1 MQEKEMLLFLGIAL
15 GLHYLCRHI
24 FSLQTAMMKKYILMA
39 LMLLATIVPAG
50 AVLKESNMVQT
61 LGVLCEELSQ
71 THQEQQ
77 ERAERFEKRNKQFQ
91 RSIARDLE
99 LCNNIELM
107 LYSQKE
113 QNVFDLAYACGQATT
128 LYKRVSR
135 TRSFKQFEQ
144 QQDEQ
149 ISQYENLVRALNN
162 IPDYQ
167 LTTPEM
173 RATRDSCVVLARAI
187 ESDIRKARETMK
199 DNHEKRQWVADKAK
213 KLNDYALT
221 MYERIRQ
228 SVFVNGGQNYFQ
240 ILSRWN
246 YNWKNSKDDL
256 SEKYT
261 RKTRSEWRGPLIG
274 FLFIFLAVYIV
285 GALLLSWLIIKLI
298 PRSVL
303 SRNSYKKF
311 LKKRSC
317 IIICGAAA
325 VFGIATFII
334 SQVTDQ
340 NFMAMAS
347 MLLSEYAWLI
357 AAIMLSIIVRM
368 DGDNVKS
375 GVKLYVPVL
384 MVGFVVFFFRIVFLP
399 STVVNL
405 VFPVLLLVFT
415 LWQLFINR
423 RLGTDVP
430 RSDIFYSWISFIVMA
445 VSTVMAWMGYTLMSV
460 QVLIWWIMQLTL
472 IQTVTVIYDLLHSYE
487 GKHIPKD
494 ADVRRTW
501 FYDAVYKMI
510 IPIAATLS
518 VGVSIYWAARVFDLT
533 QWCERI
539 FRYKFVD
546 QPGLIVLSL
555 DRLLFCVAA
564 AFVFNYVIYL
574 FIQGYQLWKQNRAEA
589 KAISMYERENDVD
602 DGEMIDI
609 ETVIQDDPN
618 AQAKVKAASKAV
630 TLSMNII
637 KYIGWGIYI
646 YIVLVTLHVNRTGIT
661 FILTGLSTGVG
672 FAMKDTLENL
682 FYGLSLM
689 NGRVK
694 IGDVIEC
701 DGVRGKVKNINY
713 QSTLVETIDGSVI
726 AFLNSQLFTKN
737 FKNMTRNHGYEMAKI
752 TVGVAYGSKID
763 QVRAMIIDRIKQ
775 LDCYDSSKGV
785 QVLFQNF
792 GESSVDLLVIVW
804 VRVASQAADIA
815 LVKENIYDVL
825 GDNGIEIPFPQADVH
840 IRATQA

>member
-1 MQEKEMLLFLGIAL
+1 MNRILYAIIAIV
-15 GLHYLCRHI
+15 CCWV
-24 FSLQTAMMKKYILMA
+24 
-39 LMLLATIVPAG
+39 ATLPAG
-50 AVLKESNMVQT
+50 AVLKESSMQQT
-61 LGVLCEELSQ
+61 LGVLCEELSE
-71 THQEQQ
+71 THKEQKQ
-77 ERAERFEKRNKQFQ
+77 WAINIERRNKEFHK
-91 RSIARDLE
+91 SLKRDLE

-113 QNVFDLAYACGQATT
+113 QNVFDLAYACGQATS

-144 QQDEQ
+144 QQDER
-149 ISQYENLVRALNN
+149 IKQYENLVRALNN
-162 IPDYQ
+162 IPDNQ
-167 LTTPEM
+167 LTTPSM
-173 RATRDSCVVLARAI
+173 RVTRDSCIYLARVI
-187 ESDIRKARETMK
+187 ENDIRKARSMLQ
-199 DNHEKRQWVADKAK
+199 DNHERRLTVANKAK
-213 KLNDYALT
+213 LLNDYAMS

-228 SVFVNGGQNYFQ
+228 SVFVNGGQDYVQ
-240 ILSRWN
+240 ILRHMG
-246 YNWKNSKDDL
+246 YNWKNGKDDID
-256 SEKYT
+256 EKYSRS

-298 PRSVL
+298 PRRFL
-303 SRNSYKKF
+303 SSQAYKKF

-317 IIICGAAA
+317 IIVCGAAA

-334 SQVTDQ
+334 SQVTEQ
-340 NFMAMAS
+340 NFMIMATR
-347 MLLSEYAWLI
+347 LLSEYAWLI
-357 AAIMLSIIVRM
+357 TAIMLSIIIRM
-368 DGDNVKS
+368 SGDTVKS
-375 GVKLYVPVL
+375 GIKLYMPVL
-384 MVGFVVFFFRIVFLP
+384 VVGFVVFFFRIVFLP
-399 STVVNL
+399 STMVNI
-405 VFPVLLLVFT
+405 VFPPLLLVCT
-415 LWQLFINR
+415 LWQLIINR
-423 RLGTDVP
+423 RMGNDVP
-430 RSDIFYSWISFIVMA
+430 RSDVFYSWISFMVMA
-445 VSTVMAWMGYTLMSV
+445 ISCVMSLMGYTLMSV

-472 IQTVTVIYDLLHSYE
+472 IQTITVIYDLLHSYE
-487 GKHIPKD
+487 NKHIPDD

-510 IPIAATLS
+510 VPIAATLS
-518 VGVSIYWAARVFDLT
+518 VALSIYWAARVFDLT

-539 FRYKFVD
+539 FRYRFVD
-546 QPGLIVLSL
+546 QPGIIVLSL
-555 DRLLFCVAA
+555 DRILACVAF
-564 AFVFNYVIYL
+564 AFVFNYIIYL
-574 FIQGYQLWKQNRAEA
+574 FIQGYQLWKQNRAESR
-589 KAISMYERENDVD
+589 AISLYEQENDVD
-602 DGEMIDI
+602 ADEEIDI
-609 ETVIQDDPN
+609 ETVIQDNPD
-618 AQAKVKAASKAV
+618 AKAKVKAASKAV

-701 DGVRGKVKNINY
+701 DGVRGKVSNINY

-763 QVRAMIIDRIKQ
+763 QVREMIIERISK
-775 LDCYDSSKGV
+775 LDCYDPSKGI

-792 GESSVDLLVIVW
+792 GESSVDLLVVVW
-804 VRVASQAADIA
+804 VRVKSQVADIS
-815 LVKENIYDVL
+815 LIKENIYSVL
-825 GDNGIEIPFPQADVH
+825 NENGIEIPFPQTDLH
-840 IRATQA
+840 IRTTIPPQQ

>member
-1 MQEKEMLLFLGIAL
+1 MIKRFLIAL
-15 GLHYLCRHI
+15 VVLT
-24 FSLQTAMMKKYILMA
+24 TAIQA
-39 LMLLATIVPAG
+39 S
-50 AVLKESNMVQT
+50 AVLKESTTQQT
-61 LGVLCEELSQ
+61 LGVLCEELSK
-71 THQEQQ
+71 THKEQK
-77 ERAERFEKRNKQFQ
+77 ERAQRFEMRNKQFQ
-91 RSIARDLE
+91 RSIGRDLE
-99 LCNNIELM
+99 QCNNIELM

-113 QNVFDLAYACGQATT
+113 QNIFDLAYACGQATD

-144 QQDEQ
+144 YMDEQ
-149 ISQYENLVRALNN
+149 INQYENLILALNN

-167 LTTPEM
+167 FKNNEM
-173 RATRDSCVVLARAI
+173 RVTRDSCIYLAKVI
-187 ESDIRKARETMK
+187 EDEISKARETLK
-199 DNHEKRQWVADKAK
+199 DNHEKRQWVANKAK
-213 KLNDYALT
+213 KLNDYAMQ

-240 ILSRWN
+240 ILSRFGSN
-246 YNWKNSKDDL
+246 LDTSKDDIA
-256 SEKYT
+256 EKYT
-261 RKTRSEWRGPLIG
+261 PSRKTRSEWRGPLIG
-274 FLFIFLAVYIV
+274 FLFIFLAIYVL
-285 GALLLSWLIIKLI
+285 GALLLSWLIIRYAVPARFI
-298 PRSVL
+298 TPTFR
-303 SRNSYKKF
+303 
-311 LKKRSC
+311 KKRSC
-317 IIICGAAA
+317 IIICAAAA
-325 VFGIATFII
+325 VFGIATLII
-334 SQVTDQ
+334 SNLTAQ
-340 NFMAMAS
+340 NFMTMATR
-347 MLLSEYAWLI
+347 LLSEYAWLI
-357 AAIMLSIIVRM
+357 AAITLSIIIRLN
-368 DGDNVKS
+368 GDTVKR
-375 GVKLYVPVL
+375 GIKLYVPVL
-384 MVGFVVFFFRIVFLP
+384 LVGFVVFFFRIVFLP

-405 VFPVLLLVFT
+405 LFPAILLVFT
-415 LWQLFINR
+415 IWQLVVNCR
-423 RLGTDVP
+423 NNHNMP
-430 RSDIFYSWISFIVMA
+430 RSDVFYSWLSFIVMS
-445 VSTVMAWMGYTLMSV
+445 VSCVMAWMGYTLMSV

-472 IQTVTVIYDLLHSYE
+472 IQTITVIYDLLHSYE
-487 GKHIPKD
+487 DKYIAKD
-494 ADVRRTW
+494 ADIRKTW

-518 VGVSIYWAARVFDLT
+518 VALSIYWAAQVFDLT

-555 DRLLFCVAA
+555 DRILACVAF

-574 FIQGYQLWKQNRAEA
+574 FIQGYQLWKQNRAESQ
-589 KAISMYERENDVD
+589 AISLYEKENDVD
-602 DGEMIDI
+602 DDEQIDI

-618 AQAKVKAASKAV
+618 AKDQVKAASKAV
-630 TLSMNII
+630 SLSMNII

-661 FILTGLSTGVG
+661 FILTGLSTGIG

-713 QSTLVETIDGSVI
+713 QSTMVETIDGSVI

-763 QVRAMIIDRIKQ
+763 KVREIIIDRISH
-775 LDCYDSSKGV
+775 LNCYDTKKGI

-804 VRVASQAADIA
+804 VRVNTKVADIS
-815 LVKENIYDVL
+815 LIKENIYSAL
-825 GDNGIEIPFPQADVH
+825 NDNGIEIPFPQADLH
-840 IRATQA
+840 IRTTLPKDNTTN

>member
-1 MQEKEMLLFLGIAL
+1 
-15 GLHYLCRHI
+15 
-24 FSLQTAMMKKYILMA
+24 MMKRQL
-39 LMLLATIVPAG
+39 LLVLLVLATMLPAS
-50 AVLKESNMVQT
+50 AVLKEENMAQT
-61 LGVLCEELSQ
+61 LSVLCEELSE
-71 THQEQQ
+71 THQEQK
-77 ERAERFEKRNKQFQ
+77 ERAKRFEQRNKQFQ
-91 RSIARDLE
+91 RSIGRDLE

-113 QNVFDLAYACGQATT
+113 ANVFDLAYACGQATS
-128 LYKRVSR
+128 LYNRVSR

-149 ISQYENLVRALNN
+149 IAQYESLVQALNN

-167 LTTPEM
+167 LKTPAM
-173 RATRDSCVVLARAI
+173 RATRDSCIFLAKFI
-187 ESDIRKARETMK
+187 ESDIRKTRETMK
-199 DNHEKRQWVADKAK
+199 GNHEQRQWVAKKAK
-213 KLNDYALT
+213 KLNDYAME
-221 MYERIRQ
+221 MYERIREN
-228 SVFVNGGQNYFQ
+228 VFVNGGQNYFQ
-240 ILSRWN
+240 ILKRFN
-246 YNWKNSKDDL
+246 YNWKNSRDDI
-256 SEKYT
+256 SEKYTPT
-261 RKTRSEWRGPLIG
+261 RKTRSEWRGEYIG
-274 FLFIFLAVYIV
+274 FLFIFMAVYVI
-285 GALLLSWLIIKLI
+285 GALVLSWLILRFLVPKRFLT
-298 PRSVL
+298 RA
-303 SRNSYKKF
+303 SYKTF
-311 LKKRSC
+311 LEKRSC
-317 IIICGAAA
+317 IVICVAAA

-334 SQVTDQ
+334 SSVVDQ
-340 NFMAMAS
+340 NFMSMATT
-347 MLLSEYAWLI
+347 LLSEYAWLI
-357 AAIMLSIIVRM
+357 AVITLSIIIRM
-368 DGDNVKS
+368 DSSAVKS
-375 GVKLYVPVL
+375 GIKLYVPVL
-384 MVGFVVFFFRIVFLP
+384 LVGFVVFFFRIVFLP
-399 STVVNL
+399 STMVNL
-405 VFPVLLLVFT
+405 VFPPLLLVFT
-415 LWQLFINR
+415 VWQLIVNR
-423 RLGTDVP
+423 RHNADVP
-430 RSDIFYSWISFIVMA
+430 RSDMFYSWISFTVMA

-472 IQTVTVIYDLLHSYE
+472 IQTITVVYDLLHNYE
-487 GKHIPKD
+487 RRRIPED

-501 FYDAVYKMI
+501 FYDAVYKMVV
-510 IPIAATLS
+510 PIAATLS
-518 VGVSIYWAARVFDLT
+518 VALSIYWAAQVFDLT

-564 AFVFNYVIYL
+564 AFVFHYIIYL
-574 FIQGYQLWKQNRAEA
+574 FIQGYQLWKVY
-589 KAISMYERENDVD
+589 KTGSEN
-602 DGEMIDI
+602 
-609 ETVIQDDPN
+609 
-618 AQAKVKAASKAV
+618 KAV

-661 FILTGLSTGVG
+661 FILTGLSTGIG

-763 QVRAMIIDRIKQ
+763 AVREMIIERISK
-775 LDCYDSSKGV
+775 LDCYDPGKGV

-792 GESSVDLLVIVW
+792 GESSVDLLVVVW
-804 VRVASQAADIA
+804 VRVSSQVADVA
-815 LVKENIYDVL
+815 LIKENIYSVL
-825 GDNGIEIPFPQADVH
+825 NENGIEIPFPQADLH
-840 IRATQA
+840 IRTAPAPQE

>member
-1 MQEKEMLLFLGIAL
+1 MI
-15 GLHYLCRHI
+15 
-24 FSLQTAMMKKYILMA
+24 SMKKSILIVLA
-39 LMLLATIVPAG
+39 MLAVVLPAG
-50 AVLKESNMVQT
+50 AVLKESNMEQT
-61 LGVLCEELSQ
+61 LGVLCEELSE
-71 THQEQQ
+71 THQEHK

-91 RSIARDLE
+91 RSIGRDLE

-113 QNVFDLAYACGQATT
+113 QNIFDLAYACGQATS

-144 QQDEQ
+144 QQDEM
-149 ISQYENLVRALNN
+149 IAQYENLVKALNN
-162 IPDYQ
+162 IPENQ
-167 LTTPEM
+167 LKTPAM
-173 RATRDSCVVLARAI
+173 RATRDSCIYLAKII
-187 ESDIRKARETMK
+187 ESDIRHTRETMK
-199 DNHEKRQWVADKAK
+199 DNHEKRQWVAVKAK
-213 KLNDYALT
+213 KLNDYALS

-240 ILSRWN
+240 ILNRLS
-246 YNWKNSKDDL
+246 YNLKSSKDDL
-256 SEKYT
+256 SEKYSRS

-274 FLFIFLAVYIV
+274 FLFIFMAIYIV
-285 GALLLSWLIIKLI
+285 GALIISWLIIKLI
-298 PRSVL
+298 PRRFL
-303 SRNSYKKF
+303 SNSTYKKF
-311 LKKRSC
+311 LPKRSC

-325 VFGIATFII
+325 VFAIATFII
-334 SQVTDQ
+334 SNVTDQ
-340 NFMAMAS
+340 NFMTMATR
-347 MLLSEYAWLI
+347 LLSEYAWLI
-357 AAIMLSIIVRM
+357 AAITLSIIIRM
-368 DGDNVKS
+368 EGDTVKS
-375 GVKLYVPVL
+375 GIKLYVPVL
-384 MVGFVVFFFRIVFLP
+384 LVGFAVFFFRIVFLP
-399 STVVNL
+399 STVVNML
-405 VFPVLLLVFT
+405 FPPLLLVFT
-415 LWQLFINR
+415 IWQLVVNR
-423 RLGTDVP
+423 RHNSKVP
-430 RSDIFYSWISFIVMA
+430 RSDVFYSWISLIVMA
-445 VSTVMAWMGYTLMSV
+445 VSTVMSWMGYTLMSV

-472 IQTVTVIYDLLHSYE
+472 IQTITVIYDLMHSYE
-487 GKHIPKD
+487 NKYIPKS

-518 VGVSIYWAARVFDLT
+518 VALSIYWAARVFDLT
-533 QWCERI
+533 QWCEHI

-555 DRLLFCVAA
+555 DRILACVAF
-564 AFVFNYVIYL
+564 AFVFQYIIYL

-589 KAISMYERENDVD
+589 KAISVYERDNDID
-602 DGEMIDI
+602 DNEEVDI
-609 ETVIQDDPN
+609 ETVIQDNPDAK
-618 AQAKVKAASKAV
+618 AQVKAASKAV

-661 FILTGLSTGVG
+661 FILTGLSTGIG

-701 DGVRGKVKNINY
+701 DGVRGKVSNINY
-713 QSTLVETIDGSVI
+713 QSTLVETVDGSVI

-763 QVRAMIIDRIKQ
+763 AVREMIIHRLEQ
-775 LDCYDSSKGV
+775 LNCYDTKKGI

-792 GESSVDLLVIVW
+792 GESSVDLLVIIW
-804 VRVASQAADIA
+804 VRVKSQAADVA
-815 LVKENIYDVL
+815 LVKENIYSVL
-825 GDNGIEIPFPQADVH
+825 NENGIEIPFPQADLH
-840 IRATQA
+840 IRTALPVKA

>member
-1 MQEKEMLLFLGIAL
+1 
-15 GLHYLCRHI
+15 
-24 FSLQTAMMKKYILMA
+24 MMKKIFLALVMVLMT
-39 LMLLATIVPAG
+39 LESG
-50 AVLKESNMVQT
+50 AVLKEGTMKQT
-61 LGVLCEELSQ
+61 LGVLCEELSE
-71 THQEQQ
+71 THQEHK

-91 RSIARDLE
+91 RSIGRDLE

-113 QNVFDLAYACGQATT
+113 QNIFDLAYACGQATS
-128 LYKRVSR
+128 LYNRVSR

-149 ISQYENLVRALNN
+149 IAQYEHLIQALNN

-167 LTTPEM
+167 LNSEEM
-173 RATRDSCVVLARAI
+173 RVTRDSCIQLAKTI

-199 DNHEKRQWVADKAK
+199 DNHEKRQWVAEKAK
-213 KLNDYALT
+213 KLNDYALD

-228 SVFVNGGQNYFQ
+228 SVFVNGGQNYVQ
-240 ILSRWN
+240 ILRHFS
-246 YNWKNSKDDL
+246 YNWKNSTDDIN
-256 SEKYT
+256 EKYSRE

-274 FLFIFLAVYIV
+274 FLFVFLAFYVI
-285 GALLLSWLIIKLI
+285 GALLLSWFILKFLI
-298 PRSVL
+298 PKRFL
-303 SRNSYKKF
+303 SRASYQTF

-317 IIICGAAA
+317 IVICVAAA

-334 SQVTDQ
+334 SKATEQ
-340 NFMAMAS
+340 NFMTMATR
-347 MLLSEYAWLI
+347 LLSEYGWLI
-357 AAIMLSIIVRM
+357 AVITLSIIIRLKS
-368 DGDNVKS
+368 DAVKS
-375 GVKLYVPVL
+375 GIKLYVPVL
-384 MVGFVVFFFRIVFLP
+384 VVGVVVFFFRIVFLP

-405 VFPVLLLVFT
+405 VFPALLLVCT
-415 LWQLFINR
+415 IWQLVVNR
-423 RLGTDVP
+423 RHNADVP
-430 RSDIFYSWISFIVMA
+430 RSDVFYSWISFIVMA
-445 VSTVMAWMGYTLMSV
+445 VSCVMAWMGYTLMSV

-472 IQTVTVIYDLLHSYE
+472 IQTITVIYDLLHNYE
-487 GKHIPKD
+487 NKYIPKD
-494 ADVRRTW
+494 ADVRKTW

-518 VGVSIYWAARVFDLT
+518 VGLSIYWAARVFDLT
-533 QWCERI
+533 QWCEHI

-555 DRLLFCVAA
+555 DRILFCVAA
-564 AFVFNYVIYL
+564 AFVFHYLIYL
-574 FIQGYQLWKQNRAEA
+574 CIEGYQLWK
-589 KAISMYERENDVD
+589 MYKTGSD
-602 DGEMIDI
+602 
-609 ETVIQDDPN
+609 
-618 AQAKVKAASKAV
+618 KKAV
-630 TLSMNII
+630 SLSMNII

-661 FILTGLSTGVG
+661 FILTGLSTGIG

-752 TVGVAYGSKID
+752 TVGVAYGSKVD
-763 QVRAMIIDRIKQ
+763 QVRDMIIERISK
-775 LDCYDSSKGV
+775 LDCYDPDKGV

-792 GESSVDLLVIVW
+792 GESSVDLLVVVW
-804 VRVASQAADIA
+804 VRVASQVADIA
-815 LVKENIYDVL
+815 LIKENIYSVL
-825 GDNGIEIPFPQADVH
+825 NENGIEIPFPQADVH
-840 IRATQA
+840 IRTAIAQQQS

>member
-1 MQEKEMLLFLGIAL
+1 
-15 GLHYLCRHI
+15 
-24 FSLQTAMMKKYILMA
+24 MKKILII
-39 LMLLATIVPAG
+39 MLVLICGLPAG
-50 AVLKESNMVQT
+50 AVLKESNMEQT
-61 LGVLCEELSQ
+61 LGVLCEELTE
-71 THQEQQ
+71 THKEQK
-77 ERAERFEKRNKQFQ
+77 ERAQRFEKRNKQFQ
-91 RSIARDLE
+91 RSIGRDLE

-113 QNVFDLAYACGQATT
+113 QNIFDLTYACGQATS

-149 ISQYENLVRALNN
+149 IAQYEHLVQALSK

-167 LTTPEM
+167 LTTPKM
-173 RATRDSCVVLARAI
+173 RATRDSCIYLAKVI
-187 ESDIRKARETMK
+187 ENDIRKTRETMK
-199 DNHEKRQWVADKAK
+199 DNHEKRQWVASKAK
-213 KLNDYALT
+213 KLNNYALE

-240 ILSRWN
+240 ILSRWG
-246 YNWKNSKDDL
+246 YNWKNSKEDL
-256 SEKYT
+256 TEKYT
-261 RKTRSEWRGPLIG
+261 PSRKTRSEWRGPLIG

-303 SRNSYKKF
+303 SGSSYRKF

-325 VFGIATFII
+325 VFGIATLVI

-347 MLLSEYAWLI
+347 RLLSEYAWLI
-357 AAIMLSIIVRM
+357 VAIMLSIIIRM
-368 DGDNVKS
+368 DGDRVKS

-399 STVVNL
+399 STVVNV
-405 VFPVLLLVFT
+405 VFPILLILFT
-415 LWQLFINR
+415 VWQLIINR
-423 RLGTDVP
+423 RHATDVP
-430 RSDIFYSWISFIVMA
+430 RSDVFYAWISFIVMA

-472 IQTVTVIYDLLHSYE
+472 IQTITVIYDLLHSYE
-487 GKHIPKD
+487 KKRIAED

-510 IPIAATLS
+510 VPIAATLS
-518 VGVSIYWAARVFDLT
+518 VALSIYWAARVFDLT

-546 QPGLIVLSL
+546 EPGLIVLSL
-555 DRLLFCVAA
+555 DRILPCVAF
-564 AFVFNYVIYL
+564 AFVFNYIIYL
-574 FIQGYQLWKQNRAEA
+574 FIQGYQLWKQSRAEA
-589 KAISMYERENDVD
+589 KAISLYERENDID
-602 DGEMIDI
+602 NDEQIDI
-609 ETVIQDDPN
+609 ETVIQEDPG
-618 AQAKVKAASKAV
+618 AKAKVKAASKAV

-637 KYIGWGIYI
+637 KYIGWGIYV

-661 FILTGLSTGVG
+661 FILTGLSTGIG

-701 DGVRGKVKNINY
+701 DGVRGKVSNINY

-763 QVRAMIIDRIKQ
+763 QVREMIIERIKL
-775 LDCYDSSKGV
+775 LDCYDPKKGV

-792 GESSVDLLVIVW
+792 GESCVDLLVIVW
-804 VRVASQAADIA
+804 VRVASQSADIA
-815 LVKENIYDVL
+815 LVKENIYAVL
-825 GDNGIEIPFPQADVH
+825 NDNGIEIPFPQTDVH
-840 IRATQA
+840 IHAIPSPASGSGL

>member
-1 MQEKEMLLFLGIAL
+1 MLLLAAM
-15 GLHYLCRHI
+15 
-24 FSLQTAMMKKYILMA
+24 LQ
-39 LMLLATIVPAG
+39 AG
-50 AVLKESNMVQT
+50 AVLKESTMQQT
-61 LGVLCEELSQ
+61 LGVLCEELSE
-71 THQEQQ
+71 THQEHKD
-77 ERAERFEKRNKQFQ
+77 RAKRFEKRNNEFKK
-91 RSIARDLE
+91 SIGRDLE

-113 QNVFDLAYACGQATT
+113 QNIFDLAYACGQATS

-149 ISQYENLVRALNN
+149 IAQYENLIRALNN

-167 LTTPEM
+167 LQNPAM
-173 RATRDSCVVLARAI
+173 RLNRDSCIYLAKAI
-187 ESDIRKARETMK
+187 EGDIRKARETMK
-199 DNHEKRQWVADKAK
+199 ENHERRQWVAEKAK
-213 KLNDYALT
+213 KLNDYAMS
-221 MYERIRQ
+221 MYERIRE
-228 SVFVNGGQNYFQ
+228 SVFVNGSQNYFQ
-240 ILSRWN
+240 MLKRFN

-256 SEKYT
+256 AEKYT
-261 RKTRSEWRGPLIG
+261 HARKTRSEWRGPLVG
-274 FLFIFLAVYIV
+274 FLFIFLAIYVV
-285 GALLLSWLIIKLI
+285 GALLLSWFILKFLV
-298 PRSVL
+298 PKRWL
-303 SRNSYKKF
+303 SRGSYKTF
-311 LKKRSC
+311 LKKRSS
-317 IIICGAAA
+317 IIICVAAV

-334 SQVTDQ
+334 SSVTDK
-340 NFMAMAS
+340 NFLIMATR
-347 MLLSEYAWLI
+347 LLSEYAWLI
-357 AAIMLSIIVRM
+357 AAITLSIIIRLN
-368 DGDNVKS
+368 GDSVKS
-375 GVKLYVPVL
+375 AIKLYVPVL
-384 MVGFVVFFFRIVFLP
+384 LVGFVVFFFRIVFLP

-405 VFPVLLLVFT
+405 VFPILLLVFT
-415 LWQLFINR
+415 IWQLIINR
-423 RLGTDVP
+423 RHNANVP
-430 RSDIFYSWISFIVMA
+430 RSDVFYSWISFIVMA
-445 VSTVMAWMGYTLMSV
+445 VSCVMAWMGYTLMSV

-472 IQTVTVIYDLLHSYE
+472 IQTITVIYDLMHTYE
-487 GKHIPKD
+487 NKYIPKN
-494 ADVRRTW
+494 ADVRQTW

-510 IPIAATLS
+510 VPIAATLS
-518 VGVSIYWAARVFDLT
+518 VGLSIYWAARVFDLT
-533 QWCERI
+533 QWCEHI

-555 DRLLFCVAA
+555 DRILACVAF

-574 FIQGYQLWKQNRAEA
+574 FIQGYQLFKQNRAEA
-589 KAISMYERENDVD
+589 KAISMYERNNDIDSNEN
-602 DGEMIDI
+602 IDI

-618 AQAKVKAASKAV
+618 AKAKVKAESKAV

-637 KYIGWGIYI
+637 KYIGWGIYV

-661 FILTGLSTGVG
+661 FILTGLSTGIG

-701 DGVRGKVKNINY
+701 DGVRGKVSNINY

-763 QVRAMIIDRIKQ
+763 QVREMIIDRISH
-775 LDCYDSSKGV
+775 LDCYDPKKGV

-815 LVKENIYDVL
+815 RIKENIYDVL
-825 GDNGIEIPFPQADVH
+825 NNNGIEIPFPQADVH
-840 IRATQA
+840 IRTTIAQQ

>member
-1 MQEKEMLLFLGIAL
+1 MLFMVIYGENS
-15 GLHYLCRHI
+15 I
-24 FSLQTAMMKKYILMA
+24 FA
-39 LMLLATIVPAG
+39 ATIFNMIAMIKKIFLALAMVLITLEAG
-50 AVLKESNMVQT
+50 AVLKESTMQQT
-61 LGVLCEELSQ
+61 LGVLCEELSE
-71 THQEQQ
+71 THQEHKD
-77 ERAERFEKRNKQFQ
+77 RAKRFEKRNNEFKK
-91 RSIARDLE
+91 SIGRDLE

-113 QNVFDLAYACGQATT
+113 QNIFDLAYACGQATS

-149 ISQYENLVRALNN
+149 IAQYENLIRALNN

-167 LTTPEM
+167 LQNPAM
-173 RATRDSCVVLARAI
+173 RLNRDSCIYLAKAI
-187 ESDIRKARETMK
+187 EGDIRKARETMK
-199 DNHEKRQWVADKAK
+199 ENHERRQWVAEKAK
-213 KLNDYALT
+213 KLNDYAMS
-221 MYERIRQ
+221 MYERIRE

-240 ILSRWN
+240 MLKRFN

-256 SEKYT
+256 AEKYT
-261 RKTRSEWRGPLIG
+261 HARKTRSEWRGPLVG
-274 FLFIFLAVYIV
+274 FLFIFLAIYVV
-285 GALLLSWLIIKLI
+285 GALLLSWFILKFLV
-298 PRSVL
+298 PKRWL
-303 SRNSYKKF
+303 SRGSYKTF
-311 LKKRSC
+311 LKKRSS
-317 IIICGAAA
+317 IIICVAAV

-334 SQVTDQ
+334 SSVTDK
-340 NFMAMAS
+340 NFLIMATR
-347 MLLSEYAWLI
+347 LLSEYAWLI
-357 AAIMLSIIVRM
+357 AAITLSIIIRLN
-368 DGDNVKS
+368 GDSVKS
-375 GVKLYVPVL
+375 AIKLYVPVL
-384 MVGFVVFFFRIVFLP
+384 LVGFVVFFFRIVFLP

-405 VFPVLLLVFT
+405 VFPILLLVFT
-415 LWQLFINR
+415 IWQLIINR
-423 RLGTDVP
+423 RHNANVP
-430 RSDIFYSWISFIVMA
+430 RSDVFYSWISFIVMA
-445 VSTVMAWMGYTLMSV
+445 VSCVMAWMGYTLMSV

-472 IQTVTVIYDLLHSYE
+472 IQTITVIYDLMHTYE
-487 GKHIPKD
+487 NKYIPKN
-494 ADVRRTW
+494 ADVRQTW

-510 IPIAATLS
+510 VPIAATLS
-518 VGVSIYWAARVFDLT
+518 VGLSIYWAARVFDLT
-533 QWCERI
+533 QWCEHI

-555 DRLLFCVAA
+555 DRILACVAF

-574 FIQGYQLWKQNRAEA
+574 FIQGYQLFKQNRAEA
-589 KAISMYERENDVD
+589 KAISMYERNNDIDSDEN
-602 DGEMIDI
+602 IDI

-618 AQAKVKAASKAV
+618 AKAKVKAESKAV

-637 KYIGWGIYI
+637 KYIGWGIYV

-661 FILTGLSTGVG
+661 FILTGLSTGIG

-701 DGVRGKVKNINY
+701 DGVRGKVSNINY

-763 QVRAMIIDRIKQ
+763 QVREMIIDRISH
-775 LDCYDSSKGV
+775 LDCYDPKKGV

-792 GESSVDLLVIVW
+792 GESSVDLLVVVW
-804 VRVASQAADIA
+804 VRVASQVADVA

-825 GDNGIEIPFPQADVH
+825 NNNGIEIPFPQADVH
-840 IRATQA
+840 IRTTIAQQ

>member
-1 MQEKEMLLFLGIAL
+1 MLLLAAM
-15 GLHYLCRHI
+15 
-24 FSLQTAMMKKYILMA
+24 LQ
-39 LMLLATIVPAG
+39 AG
-50 AVLKESNMVQT
+50 AVLKESTMQQT
-61 LGVLCEELSQ
+61 LGVLCEELSE
-71 THQEQQ
+71 THQEHKD
-77 ERAERFEKRNKQFQ
+77 RAKRFEKRNNEFKK
-91 RSIARDLE
+91 SIGRDLE

-113 QNVFDLAYACGQATT
+113 QNIFDLAYACGQATS

-149 ISQYENLVRALNN
+149 IAQYENLIRALNN

-167 LTTPEM
+167 LQNPAM
-173 RATRDSCVVLARAI
+173 RLNRDSCIYLAKAI
-187 ESDIRKARETMK
+187 EGDIRKARETMK
-199 DNHEKRQWVADKAK
+199 ENHERRQWVAEKAK
-213 KLNDYALT
+213 KLNDYAMS
-221 MYERIRQ
+221 MYERIRE

-240 ILSRWN
+240 MLKRFN

-256 SEKYT
+256 AEKYT
-261 RKTRSEWRGPLIG
+261 HARKTRSEWRGPLVG
-274 FLFIFLAVYIV
+274 FLFIFLAIYVV
-285 GALLLSWLIIKLI
+285 GALLLSWFILKFLV
-298 PRSVL
+298 PKRWL
-303 SRNSYKKF
+303 SRGSYKTF
-311 LKKRSC
+311 LKKRSS
-317 IIICGAAA
+317 IIICVAAV

-334 SQVTDQ
+334 SSVTDK
-340 NFMAMAS
+340 NFLIMATR
-347 MLLSEYAWLI
+347 LLSEYAWLI
-357 AAIMLSIIVRM
+357 AAITLSIIIRLN
-368 DGDNVKS
+368 GDSVKS
-375 GVKLYVPVL
+375 AIKLYVPVL
-384 MVGFVVFFFRIVFLP
+384 LVGFVVFFFRIVFLP

-405 VFPVLLLVFT
+405 VFPILLLVFT
-415 LWQLFINR
+415 IWQLIINR
-423 RLGTDVP
+423 RHNANVP
-430 RSDIFYSWISFIVMA
+430 RSDVFYSWISFIVMA
-445 VSTVMAWMGYTLMSV
+445 VSCVMAWMGYTLMSV

-472 IQTVTVIYDLLHSYE
+472 IQTITVIYDLMHTYE
-487 GKHIPKD
+487 NKYIPKN
-494 ADVRRTW
+494 ADVRQTW

-510 IPIAATLS
+510 VPIAATLS
-518 VGVSIYWAARVFDLT
+518 VGLSIYWAARVFDLT
-533 QWCERI
+533 QWCEHI

-555 DRLLFCVAA
+555 DRILACVAF

-574 FIQGYQLWKQNRAEA
+574 FIQGYQLFKQNRAEA
-589 KAISMYERENDVD
+589 KAISMYERNNDIDSNEN
-602 DGEMIDI
+602 IDI

-618 AQAKVKAASKAV
+618 AKAKVKAESKAV

-637 KYIGWGIYI
+637 KYIGWGIYV

-661 FILTGLSTGVG
+661 FILTGLSTGIG

-701 DGVRGKVKNINY
+701 DGVRGKVSNINY

-763 QVRAMIIDRIKQ
+763 QVREMIIDRISH
-775 LDCYDSSKGV
+775 LDCYDPKKGV

-815 LVKENIYDVL
+815 RIKENIYDVL
-825 GDNGIEIPFPQADVH
+825 NNNGIEIPFPQADVH
-840 IRATQA
+840 IRTTIAQQ

>member
-1 MQEKEMLLFLGIAL
+1 MLFMVIYGENS
-15 GLHYLCRHI
+15 I
-24 FSLQTAMMKKYILMA
+24 FA
-39 LMLLATIVPAG
+39 ATIFNMIAMIKKIFLALAMVLITLEAG
-50 AVLKESNMVQT
+50 AVLKESTMQQT
-61 LGVLCEELSQ
+61 LGVLCEELSE
-71 THQEQQ
+71 THQEHKD
-77 ERAERFEKRNKQFQ
+77 RAKRFEKRNNEFKK
-91 RSIARDLE
+91 SIGRDLE

-113 QNVFDLAYACGQATT
+113 QNIFDLAYACGQATS

-149 ISQYENLVRALNN
+149 IAQYENLIRALNN

-167 LTTPEM
+167 LQNPAM
-173 RATRDSCVVLARAI
+173 RLNRDSCIYLAKAI
-187 ESDIRKARETMK
+187 EGDIRKARETMK
-199 DNHEKRQWVADKAK
+199 ENHERRQWVAEKAK
-213 KLNDYALT
+213 KLNDYAMS
-221 MYERIRQ
+221 MYERIRE

-240 ILSRWN
+240 MLKRFN

-256 SEKYT
+256 AEKYT
-261 RKTRSEWRGPLIG
+261 HARKTRSEWRGPLVG
-274 FLFIFLAVYIV
+274 FLFIFLAIYVV
-285 GALLLSWLIIKLI
+285 GALLLSWFILKFLV
-298 PRSVL
+298 PKRWL
-303 SRNSYKKF
+303 SRGSYKTF
-311 LKKRSC
+311 LKKRSS
-317 IIICGAAA
+317 IIICVAAV

-334 SQVTDQ
+334 SSVTDK
-340 NFMAMAS
+340 NFLIMATR
-347 MLLSEYAWLI
+347 LLSEYAWLI
-357 AAIMLSIIVRM
+357 AAITLSIIIRLN
-368 DGDNVKS
+368 GDSVKS
-375 GVKLYVPVL
+375 AIKLYVPVL
-384 MVGFVVFFFRIVFLP
+384 LVGFVVFFFRIVFLP

-405 VFPVLLLVFT
+405 VFPILLLVFT
-415 LWQLFINR
+415 IWQLIINR
-423 RLGTDVP
+423 RHNANVP
-430 RSDIFYSWISFIVMA
+430 RSDVFYSWISFLVMA
-445 VSTVMAWMGYTLMSV
+445 VSCVMAWMGYTLMSV

-472 IQTVTVIYDLLHSYE
+472 IQTITVIYDLMHTYE
-487 GKHIPKD
+487 NKYIPKN
-494 ADVRRTW
+494 ADVRQTW

-510 IPIAATLS
+510 VPIAATLS
-518 VGVSIYWAARVFDLT
+518 VGLSIYWAARVFDLT
-533 QWCERI
+533 QWCEHI

-555 DRLLFCVAA
+555 DRILACVAF

-574 FIQGYQLWKQNRAEA
+574 FIQGYQLFKQNRAEA
-589 KAISMYERENDVD
+589 KAISMYERNNDIDSNEN
-602 DGEMIDI
+602 IDI

-618 AQAKVKAASKAV
+618 AKAKVKAESKAV

-637 KYIGWGIYI
+637 KYIGWGIYV

-661 FILTGLSTGVG
+661 FILTGLSTGIG

-701 DGVRGKVKNINY
+701 DGVRGKVSNINY

-763 QVRAMIIDRIKQ
+763 QVREMIIDRISH
-775 LDCYDSSKGV
+775 LDCYDPKKGV

-815 LVKENIYDVL
+815 RIKENIYDVL
-825 GDNGIEIPFPQADVH
+825 NNNGIEIPFPQADVH
-840 IRATQA
+840 IRTTIAQQ